1 LSLFLLRVTPGSSA
15 FFPSPPAVPVE
26 HMVEI
31 VICDLLIVNDFC
43 HMEDATSSELYSSA
57 LQRMDG
63 GALVFYPH

>member
-1 LSLFLLRVTPGSSA
+1 
-15 FFPSPPAVPVE
+15 
-26 HMVEI
+26 MVEI